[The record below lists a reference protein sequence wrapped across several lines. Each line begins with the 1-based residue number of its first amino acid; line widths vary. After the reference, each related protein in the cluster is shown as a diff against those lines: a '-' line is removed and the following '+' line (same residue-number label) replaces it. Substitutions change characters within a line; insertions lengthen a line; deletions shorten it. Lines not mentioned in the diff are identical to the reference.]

1 MTIDVVEVESPIVVE
16 SAKTTTTTAEAE
28 MPGTDLADLLDEDA
42 IARLAVRAREQAAE
56 GGLKLLGS
64 DGLLQA
70 LTKQIIEAA
79 LEAELDEHLSAG
91 PGQDPNGGPV
101 PKRNERNGRRGKKLS
116 TEVGPV
122 QVIVPRD
129 RAGSFTPTVVAKS
142 SRRTSGIDEMV
153 ISLIGKGL
161 TTGEVAAHLKEVFG
175 VETSKETV
183 SAITDR
189 VLEGMHEWRHRP
201 LDPMYPVLVID
212 AIHVKIR
219 DGAVANRAVYVAI
232 AVTVQGTRE
241 ILGLWAGDGG
251 EGAKTWQATLTEIRN
266 RGVQDCCIVLCDGLN
281 GLPEAVNRVWPRAI
295 VQRCLI
301 HLQRNS
307 FTYASKRDWPALSR
321 DLKPVLTAVDAAD
334 AEARFLEFAET
345 WETRYPAIVK
355 LWTNAWPEV
364 VPYLSFDREI
374 RSLLS
379 TTNAVESLNARLRR
393 AVKASGH
400 FPTELAALKRLY
412 LAILSLDPSGK
423 APQRWS
429 NRWKPALNAFEMA
442 FDGRLYPS
450 QNPAV
455 GVKTGDTP

>member
-1 MTIDVVEVESPIVVE
+1 MSG
-16 SAKTTTTTAEAE
+16 A
-28 MPGTDLADLLDEDA
+28 DLTDLLDARA
-42 IARLAVRAREQAAE
+42 IAQLAERARQQAAE

-64 DGLLQA
+64 DGLLQS

-79 LEAELDEHLSAG
+79 LEAELAEHLADG
-91 PGQDPNGGPV
+91 RDGAQGTATGR
-101 PKRNERNGRRGKKLS
+101 RNERNGRRGKKIA

-122 QVIVPRD
+122 RVIVPRD
-129 RAGSFTPTVVAKS
+129 RAGSFEPAVVRKCA
-142 SRRTSGIDEMV
+142 RRTSGIDEIV
-153 ISLIGKGL
+153 ISLVGKGL

-201 LDPMYPVLVID
+201 LDLVYPVLIID
-212 AIHVKIR
+212 AVHVKIR

-232 AVTVQGTRE
+232 AVTVHGTRE

-251 EGAKTWQATLTEIRN
+251 EGAKTWQVTLTELRN
-266 RGVQDCCIVLCDGLN
+266 RGVKDCCIVLCDGLS

-321 DLKPVLTAVDAAD
+321 DLKPVLTAPNAQD
-334 AEARFLEFAET
+334 AEARFLEFAEA
-345 WETRYPAIVK
+345 WEPKYPAIVK
-355 LWTNAWPEV
+355 LWTQAWPEV
-364 VPYLSFDREI
+364 VPYMAFDREI
-374 RSLLS
+374 RYLLTS
-379 TTNAVESLNARLRR
+379 TNAVESLNARLRR

-412 LAILSLDPSGK
+412 LAILSLDPTGK

-429 NRWKPALNAFEMA
+429 NRWKPVLNAFEMA
-442 FDGRLYPS
+442 FDGRLHPERDS
-450 QNPAV
+450 AA

>member
-16 SAKTTTTTAEAE
+16 TAKTITTTAEADV
-28 MPGTDLADLLDEDA
+28 PGTELAELLDEQA
-42 IARLAVRAREQAAE
+42 IAKLAARAREQAAE

-79 LEAELDEHLSAG
+79 LEAELDEHLRAG
-91 PGQDPNGGPV
+91 APGNPDGMPA
-101 PKRNERNGRRGKKLS
+101 KRNERNGRRGKKLS

-129 RAGSFTPTVVAKS
+129 RAGSFAPSVVAKS

-189 VLEGMHEWRHRP
+189 VLDGMHEWRHRP
-201 LDPMYPVLVID
+201 LDSIYPVLIID

-232 AVTVQGTRE
+232 AVTTTGTRE

-251 EGAKTWQATLTEIRN
+251 EGAKAWQATLTEIRN
-266 RGVQDCCIVLCDGLN
+266 RGVTDCCIVLCDGLN

-321 DLKPVLTAVDAAD
+321 DLKPVLTAVDADD
-334 AEARFLEFAET
+334 AEAKFLEFAEV
-345 WETRYPAIVK
+345 WETKYPAIVK
-355 LWTNAWPEV
+355 LWTQAWPEV
-364 VPYLSFDREI
+364 VPYMSFDREI
-374 RSLLS
+374 RYLLTS
-379 TTNAVESLNARLRR
+379 TNAVESLNARLRR

-412 LAILSLDPSGK
+412 LAILSLDPTGK

-429 NRWKPALNAFEMA
+429 NRWKPVLNAFEMT
-442 FDGRLYPS
+442 FDGRLRPEQHS
-450 QNPAV
+450 AI
-455 GVKTGDTP
+455 GVKTDDTP

>member
-1 MTIDVVEVESPIVVE
+1 MTIDVVEMESPVVVE
-16 SAKTTTTTAEAE
+16 SAEAITTTATEAE
-28 MPGTDLADLLDEDA
+28 MPADLADLLDEQA
-42 IARLAVRAREQAAE
+42 IAQLAARARQQAAE

-79 LEAELDEHLSAG
+79 LEAELDEHLAG
-91 PGQDPNGGPV
+91 ARQDPDNGTA
-101 PKRNERNGRRGKKLS
+101 RNERNGRRGKKIA

-129 RAGSFTPTVVAKS
+129 RAGSFDPAVVRKS

-153 ISLIGKGL
+153 ISLVGKGL

-201 LDPMYPVLVID
+201 LDAVYPVLIID
-212 AIHVKIR
+212 AVHVKIR
-219 DGAVANRAVYVAI
+219 DGAVANRAIYVAI
-232 AVTVQGTRE
+232 AVTVAGTRE
-241 ILGLWAGDGG
+241 ILGIWAGDGG
-251 EGAKTWQATLTEIRN
+251 EGAKAWQATLTEIRN
-266 RGVQDCCIVLCDGLN
+266 RGVKDVCIVLCDGLN
-281 GLPEAVNRVWPRAI
+281 ALPEAVNRVWPRAI

-321 DLKPVLTAVDAAD
+321 DLKPVLTAPNAQD
-334 AEARFLEFAET
+334 AEARFLEFAEA
-345 WETRYPAIVK
+345 WEPKYPAIVK
-355 LWTNAWPEV
+355 LWTQAWPEV
-364 VPYLSFDREI
+364 VPYMAFDREI
-374 RSLLS
+374 RYLLTS
-379 TTNAVESLNARLRR
+379 TNAVESLNARLRR

-412 LAILSLDPSGK
+412 LAILSLDPTGK

-429 NRWKPALNAFEMA
+429 NRWKPVLNAFEMA
-442 FDGRLYPS
+442 FDGRLHPEHDS
-450 QNPAV
+450 AG

>member
-1 MTIDVVEVESPIVVE
+1 MTIDVIEVEGPVVVE
-16 SAKTTTTTAEAE
+16 SAEAITTTTAEAE
-28 MPGTDLADLLDEDA
+28 MPAADLTDLLDEKA
-42 IARLAVRAREQAAE
+42 IAQLAARAREQAAE

-64 DGLLQA
+64 DGLLQS

-79 LEAELDEHLSAG
+79 LEAELDEHLAG
-91 PGQDPNGGPV
+91 GRQSPDSGAG
-101 PKRNERNGRRGKKLS
+101 RNERNGRRRKNLA

-129 RAGSFTPTVVAKS
+129 RAGSFDPAVVRKC

-153 ISLIGKGL
+153 ISLVGKGL

-189 VLEGMHEWRHRP
+189 VLERMHEWRHRP
-201 LDPMYPVLVID
+201 LDPVYPVLIID
-212 AIHVKIR
+212 AVHVKIR

-232 AVTVQGTRE
+232 AVTCEGTRE

-266 RGVQDCCIVLCDGLN
+266 RGVKDVCIVLCDGLN
-281 GLPEAVNRVWPRAI
+281 ALPEAVNRVWPRAI

-321 DLKPVLTAVDAAD
+321 DLKPVLTAPNAQD
-334 AEARFLEFAET
+334 AEARFLEFAEV
-345 WETRYPAIVK
+345 WEPKYPAIVK
-355 LWTNAWPEV
+355 LWTQAWPEV
-364 VPYLSFDREI
+364 VPYMAFDREI
-374 RSLLS
+374 RYLLTS
-379 TTNAVESLNARLRR
+379 TNAVESLNARLRR
-393 AVKASGH
+393 VVKASGH

-412 LAILSLDPSGK
+412 LAILSLDPSGT

-429 NRWKPALNAFEMA
+429 NRWKPVLNAFEMA
-442 FDGRLYPS
+442 FDGRL
-450 QNPAV
+450 NPERDSAV

>member
-1 MTIDVVEVESPIVVE
+1 MTIDVVETNTPVVVK
-16 SAKTTTTTAEAE
+16 SAEATTTTATEAE
-28 MPGTDLADLLDEDA
+28 MSADLAELLDEQA
-42 IARLAVRAREQAAE
+42 IAQLATRARQQAAE

-79 LEAELDEHLSAG
+79 LEAELDEHLRTDRADAQG
-91 PGQDPNGGPV
+91 PAPGA
-101 PKRNERNGRRGKKLS
+101 KRNERNGRRPKS
-116 TEVGPV
+116 VATEVGPV
-122 QVIVPRD
+122 EVIVPRD
-129 RAGSFTPTVVAKS
+129 RAGSFEPRVVRKS

-153 ISLIGKGL
+153 VSLVGKGL

-175 VETSKETV
+175 VQTSKETV

-201 LDPMYPVLVID
+201 LDAVYPVLIID
-212 AIHVKIR
+212 AVHVKIR

-232 AVTVQGTRE
+232 AVTVHGTRE
-241 ILGLWAGDGG
+241 ILGIWAGDGG
-251 EGAKTWQATLTEIRN
+251 EGAKTWAATLTEIRN
-266 RGVQDCCIVLCDGLN
+266 RGVKDCCIVLCDGLG

-334 AEARFLEFAET
+334 AEARFLEFAEA
-345 WETRYPAIVK
+345 WEPKYPAIVK
-355 LWTNAWPEV
+355 LWTQAWPEV
-364 VPYLSFDREI
+364 VPYMAFDREI
-374 RSLLS
+374 RYLLTS
-379 TTNAVESLNARLRR
+379 TNAVESLNARLRR

-429 NRWKPALNAFEMA
+429 NRWKPVLNAFEMA
-442 FDGRLYPS
+442 FDGRLHPERES
-450 QNPAV
+450 AS
-455 GVKTGDTP
+455 GVKNGDTL

>member
-1 MTIDVVEVESPIVVE
+1 MTIDIVENESPVVVE
-16 SAKTTTTTAEAE
+16 SAEATTTTATEAE
-28 MPGTDLADLLDEDA
+28 MPGDLADLLDEQA
-42 IARLAVRAREQAAE
+42 IAQLAARAREQAAE

-79 LEAELDEHLSAG
+79 LEAELDEHLAG
-91 PGQDPNGGPV
+91 ARQAPNRGAA
-101 PKRNERNGRRGKKLS
+101 RNERNGRRGKKIA

-129 RAGSFTPTVVAKS
+129 RAGSFDPAVVRKS

-153 ISLIGKGL
+153 ISLVGKGL
-161 TTGEVAAHLKEVFG
+161 TTGEVAAHLGEVFG

-189 VLEGMHEWRHRP
+189 VLETMHEWRHRP
-201 LDPMYPVLVID
+201 LDAVYPVLIID
-212 AIHVKIR
+212 AVHVKIR

-232 AVTVQGTRE
+232 AVTVAGTRE
-241 ILGLWAGDGG
+241 ILGIWAGDGG

-266 RGVQDCCIVLCDGLN
+266 RGVKDCCIVLCDGLN
-281 GLPEAVNRVWPRAI
+281 GLPEAVNRVWPRAV

-321 DLKPVLTAVDAAD
+321 DLKPALTAPNAQD
-334 AEARFLEFAET
+334 AEARFLEFAEA
-345 WETRYPAIVK
+345 WEPKYPAIVK
-355 LWTNAWPEV
+355 LWTQAWPEV
-364 VPYLSFDREI
+364 VPYMAFDREI
-374 RSLLS
+374 RYLLTS
-379 TTNAVESLNARLRR
+379 TNAVESLNARLRR

-412 LAILSLDPSGK
+412 LAILSLDPTGK

-429 NRWKPALNAFEMA
+429 NRWKPVLNAFEMA
-442 FDGRLYPS
+442 FDGRLHPERDS
-450 QNPAV
+450 TA

>member
-1 MTIDVVEVESPIVVE
+1 MTIDVIERSTPVVVE
-16 SAKTTTTTAEAE
+16 SAEATTTTATEAE
-28 MPGTDLADLLDEDA
+28 MSADLAELLDEQA
-42 IARLAVRAREQAAE
+42 IAQLAARARQQAAE

-79 LEAELDEHLSAG
+79 LEAELDEHLLTGQADAQG
-91 PGQDPNGGPV
+91 PATGT
-101 PKRNERNGRRGKKLS
+101 KRNERNGRRRKS
-116 TEVGPV
+116 VATEVGPV

-129 RAGSFTPTVVAKS
+129 RAGSFDPRVVRKS

-153 ISLIGKGL
+153 VSLVGKGL

-201 LDPMYPVLVID
+201 LDPVYPVLIID
-212 AIHVKIR
+212 AVHVKIR

-232 AVTVQGTRE
+232 AVTVSGTRE
-241 ILGLWAGDGG
+241 ILGIWAGDGG

-266 RGVQDCCIVLCDGLN
+266 RGVKDCCIVLCDGLG

-334 AEARFLEFAET
+334 AEARFLEFAEA
-345 WETRYPAIVK
+345 WEARYPAIVK
-355 LWTNAWPEV
+355 LWTAAWPEV
-364 VPYLSFDREI
+364 VPYLAFDREI
-374 RSLLS
+374 RYLLTS
-379 TTNAVESLNARLRR
+379 TNAVESLNARLRR

-429 NRWKPALNAFEMA
+429 NRWKPVLNAFEMA
-442 FDGRLYPS
+442 FDGRLHPERDS
-450 QNPAV
+450 AA